1 MFKTIKVQRESYCW
15 LAQEK
20 SIPLCFE
27 SEFTFFNAT
36 ENIREDY
43 DREVDRGFQYS
54 GNVRF
59 VFYLD
64 DELFTKSGYILMI
77 QHCLLVFIHQIL
89 PLLAL
94 LYFLNQLFAINKWL
108 LFWNKNIFYQL
119 TVVRL
124 VVDGERNR
132 LCLSCN
138 VALGG
143 HFLKKKIILYFF
155 LTMGT
160 C

>member
-1 MFKTIKVQRESYCW
+1 

-108 LFWNKNIFYQL
+108 LF
-119 TVVRL
+119 
-124 VVDGERNR
+124 
-132 LCLSCN
+132 
-138 VALGG
+138 
-143 HFLKKKIILYFF
+143 
-155 LTMGT
+155 
-160 C
+160 